1 MILILLF
8 RVREE
13 DNLNILRDKKYCHV
27 LHFVLSAEQPKKR
40 FIFKQ
45 NDTKV
50 KMMSIEE
57 IKKSNNEVLG
67 FSEIIENH
75 KLSEFNSIYSFDLDS
90 SSEVIMFS
98 KEEIEN
104 SEFFYI
110 LVLIKTNPNLNLI
123 VDNVVKKL
131 AKINKFKNINF
142 SLEESE
148 LATIYSLEIIN
159 NKFELTNNKYGQS
172 KIEIIKKGELVT
184 ISKTISWA
192 IVSLIIFFYYVIC
205 NIMGCESTIFKWAK
219 YILPLLIP
227 PLIGKTFTY
236 ISVLRKN
243 GKYNN
248 SYFVLNT
255 NYNFEDELK
264 HKIKFDPNIPNDEL
278 QTPTEE

>member
-13 DNLNILRDKKYCHV
+13 DNLNILRDKKYYHV
-27 LHFVLSAEQPKKR
+27 LHFVLSAEQPKKW
-40 FIFKQ
+40 FSFKQ

-50 KMMSIEE
+50 KTMNLEE

-75 KLSEFNSIYSFDLDS
+75 KLNEFTRIYSFDLNS
-90 SSEVIMFS
+90 SSEVLMFS
-98 KEEIEN
+98 KDEIEN

-110 LVLIKTNPNLNLI
+110 LVLIKNNPNLNLI

-184 ISKTISWA
+184 ISKTILWA
-192 IVSLIIFFYYVIC
+192 TVSLIVFFYYVIC
-205 NIMGCESTIFKWAK
+205 NIMACESTLFKMTK

-236 ISVLRKN
+236 INVLRKN

>member
-1 MILILLF
+1 M
-8 RVREE
+8 
-13 DNLNILRDKKYCHV
+13 NILRDKKYCHV